1 MRGGIGAVAQQFRKR
16 LEEWRGGVASDLTPW
31 TESLKVPF
39 LITVSRRDTGSLC
52 VCKSSP
58 NPKTL
63 APVHHRA
70 RSLEMPVNPWM
81 WEDDWNVGDIQSRL
95 FDHKPVLQGEIRY
108 FVREFEEKRG
118 LREKRLLDNVNSMIS
133 EVHGRGVPEL
143 QDSMQSSTSAILMRL
158 EAANHMTQR
167 ILQRDSVKEQS
178 DSPPA
183 SREKYQSE
191 WEEFMKEQTRR
202 KEEVDEEHAKAV
214 TRLSAHYGELERDL
228 AKFTTF

>member
-1 MRGGIGAVAQQFRKR
+1 MDRIAK
-16 LEEWRGGVASDLTPW
+16 D
-31 TESLKVPF
+31 
-39 LITVSRRDTGSLC
+39 
-52 VCKSSP
+52 
-58 NPKTL
+58 
-63 APVHHRA
+63 
-70 RSLEMPVNPWM
+70 
-81 WEDDWNVGDIQSRL
+81 VGDIQSRL